1 MIPVGSD
8 LLVQTDTAALRL
20 EGGVATVVRDR
31 VLPAL
36 HDGPDDDT
44 LHRRLADLPA
54 AELDRVLTHL
64 VGAGVVLEGE
74 RDQCDGWL
82 SLVAGSRLER
92 TALAERADTARVVV
106 IGEGP
111 VAAMTAG
118 VLAEAGL
125 SHADVVAP
133 AGLDRAATTD
143 LVRGNDFALTIVDR
157 RLSAVRHWVNAAGL
171 AEDVPTLHVDVRG
184 HRADVGP
191 LVLPGRGPCHLCWR
205 MRALACA
212 EDFGLAMAR
221 EETLDGVRTPPE
233 SARPVFPTLP
243 PWVAG
248 VVGHEILAVLLGVA
262 RPRLAGTVLAID
274 AIELT
279 EGVHPVLP
287 RPDCPA
293 CAKKERP
300 PRIDRVPFPELVQEP
315 RRDTDFESINAAVH
329 SPLCGLVRD
338 LAELSKDP
346 DEPPAPV
353 IVQAILANAQFLPT
367 DHGLVGCSGKGPTL
381 TEARN
386 LALGEALER
395 YSALTW
401 QPGRQVRGVRAD
413 LDGPAL
419 DPRDLVLFADHQYAD
434 LPYSP
439 YAEDTE
445 LDWVPAN
452 SVALESAVWVPL
464 SAAHIGL
471 PTNHAPPLFPGNS
484 NGFAAGPTLREAVLA
499 ALLEVVERDAVLLA
513 WTHRLPG
520 RRYAATDIPDPQTQ
534 EVAAGYA
541 RRGVRIDVH
550 LLPTDSVVEVA
561 MAIAWADR
569 EPAVVVGLGA
579 ATTPTVAARRA
590 VLEVAQVR
598 PSLKARLRVPETRD
612 RLAMLVA
619 DPSLVD
625 DLSDHDL
632 LYADPATAESA
643 LGFFQQTPLDRAE
656 GWAQPSSDV
665 DDALRRVVRSLVDVA
680 GDVLYLDVTAEDV
693 VPLGVRVAKAI
704 VPGFQPIHFGA
715 REMRLGHRRLREA
728 PWRMGLRAAPADL
741 ADLNLAPHPVA

>member
-293 CAKKERP
+293 CAKKSDRRVSTASRSLNWSRSRGGTPISSRSTPRCTVRCAGSSATSPNCRRTRTSRLLRSSSRRSSPTPSSCRP
-300 PRIDRVPFPELVQEP
+300 
-315 RRDTDFESINAAVH
+315 TTAW
-329 SPLCGLVRD
+329 
-338 LAELSKDP
+338 
-346 DEPPAPV
+346 
-353 IVQAILANAQFLPT
+353 
-367 DHGLVGCSGKGPTL
+367 
-381 TEARN
+381 
-386 LALGEALER
+386 
-395 YSALTW
+395 SA
-401 QPGRQVRGVRAD
+401 
-413 LDGPAL
+413 
-419 DPRDLVLFADHQYAD
+419 
-434 LPYSP
+434 
-439 YAEDTE
+439 
-445 LDWVPAN
+445 VPA
-452 SVALESAVWVPL
+452 
-464 SAAHIGL
+464 
-471 PTNHAPPLFPGNS
+471 
-484 NGFAAGPTLREAVLA
+484 R
-499 ALLEVVERDAVLLA
+499 
-513 WTHRLPG
+513 G
-520 RRYAATDIPDPQTQ
+520 RR
-534 EVAAGYA
+534 
-541 RRGVRIDVH
+541 
-550 LLPTDSVVEVA
+550 
-561 MAIAWADR
+561 
-569 EPAVVVGLGA
+569 
-579 ATTPTVAARRA
+579 
-590 VLEVAQVR
+590 
-598 PSLKARLRVPETRD
+598 
-612 RLAMLVA
+612 
-619 DPSLVD
+619 
-625 DLSDHDL
+625 
-632 LYADPATAESA
+632 
-643 LGFFQQTPLDRAE
+643 
-656 GWAQPSSDV
+656 
-665 DDALRRVVRSLVDVA
+665 
-680 GDVLYLDVTAEDV
+680 
-693 VPLGVRVAKAI
+693 
-704 VPGFQPIHFGA
+704 
-715 REMRLGHRRLREA
+715 
-728 PWRMGLRAAPADL
+728 
-741 ADLNLAPHPVA
+741 